1 MTILEAEKNKEYEI
15 KFLCD
20 DLRLSEIGLIP
31 GDTIIL
37 KKIQGGLVWFELG
50 IGGSFTIR
58 EIEAK
63 CIRVG

>member
-1 MTILEAEKNKEYEI
+1 MTLLEAEKNKGYEI

-37 KKIQGGLVWFELG
+37 KKIQGGLVWFEVG
-50 IGGSFTIR
+50 IGSSFVIR
-58 EIEAK
+58 KEAAN
-63 CIRVG
+63 CIRI